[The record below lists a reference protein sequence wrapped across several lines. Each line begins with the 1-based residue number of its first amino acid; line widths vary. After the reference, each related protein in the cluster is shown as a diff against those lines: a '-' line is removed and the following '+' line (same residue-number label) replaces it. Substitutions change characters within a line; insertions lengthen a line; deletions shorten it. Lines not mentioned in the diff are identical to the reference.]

1 MSTAYHWDAQ
11 GYARHSSEQQRW
23 GRELIVKLGL
33 KGTERVLDIGCGDG
47 KVTAEIAARLPLGS
61 VLGID
66 NSPDMIALAQQTF
79 PGEKHPN
86 LAFRREDARSLS
98 FQAEFDVVFSSAA
111 LHWVLDHRP
120 VLEGIRQSLKP
131 GGRILLQ
138 MGGKGN
144 AAELLAVFER
154 LMKAERWAA
163 HFQGF
168 SFPYGFFVP
177 DQYNGW
183 LRRAGLTPRRAVLI
197 PKKMVHRTREEFAA
211 WIRTTW
217 LPYTERVPENERAEF
232 IEEAATTF
240 LRARRWDGKSEIALQ
255 MVRLEVEASK
265 C

>member
-1 MSTAYHWDAQ
+1 MAQWDSAQ
-11 GYARHSSEQQRW
+11 YLRFERERTQPAIDLAGRIDCPAPRDVLDVGCGPGNSS
-23 GRELIVKLGL
+23 
-33 KGTERVLDIGCGDG
+33 RVL
-47 KVTAEIAARLPLGS
+47 AERFPEAKI
-61 VLGID
+61 LGID
-66 NSPDMIALAQQTF
+66 SSPDMIALAQQTF
-79 PGEKHPN
+79 PAEKHPN
-86 LAFRREDARSLS
+86 LAFHREDARGLS
-98 FQAEFDVVFSSAA
+98 FPDQFDVIFSNAA

-144 AAELLAVFER
+144 GGELLAIFDR
-154 LMKAERWAA
+154 LMKADRWAA

-197 PKKMVHRTREEFAA
+197 PKKMVHRNREEFVA
-211 WIRTTW
+211 WIRVTW
-217 LPYTERVPENERAEF
+217 LPYTHRVPESQRTEF
-232 IEEAATTF
+232 IEEAANAY
-240 LRARRWDGKSEIALQ
+240 LRARRWDGKSEISLQ

>member
-1 MSTAYHWDAQ
+1 MSTAYHWDAR

-23 GRELIVKLGL
+23 GRELIAKLGL
-33 KGTERVLDIGCGDG
+33 KGTERLLDIACGDG

-66 NSPDMIALAQQTF
+66 NSPDMIALARQLF
-79 PGEKHPN
+79 SAEKHSN
-86 LAFRREDARSLS
+86 LAFRVEDARSLP
-98 FQAEFDVVFSSAA
+98 FQEEFDVVFSNAA

-120 VLEGIRQSLKP
+120 VLAGIRQSLRL
-131 GGRILLQ
+131 GGRVLLQ

-144 AAELLAVFER
+144 GAELLAVFDR

-163 HFQGF
+163 YFQDF

-177 DQYNGW
+177 EQYNGW
-183 LRRAGLTPRRAVLI
+183 LRRAGLTPRRTSLI
-197 PKKMVHRTREEFAA
+197 PKKMVHRNRDELTA

-217 LPYTERVPENERAEF
+217 LPYTNRVPEDLRANF
-232 IEEAATTF
+232 IEEAADQF
-240 LRARRWDGKSEIALQ
+240 LRARRWDRKSEIALQ
-255 MVRLEVEASK
+255 MVRLEVEAAK

>member
-33 KGTERVLDIGCGDG
+33 KGTERLLDIGCGDG

-79 PGEKHPN
+79 PAEKHPN
-86 LAFRREDARSLS
+86 LAFAIGDASSLS
-98 FQAEFDVVFSSAA
+98 FPDPFDVVFSNAA

-144 AAELLAVFER
+144 GAELLAIFDR
-154 LMKAERWAA
+154 LMKADRWAA

-183 LRRAGLTPRRAVLI
+183 LRRAGLTPRRALLI
-197 PKKMVHRTREEFAA
+197 PKKMVHRSREEFAA
-211 WIRTTW
+211 WIRVTW
-217 LPYTERVPENERAEF
+217 LPYTHRVPENERTKF

-240 LRARRWDGKSEIALQ
+240 LRARRWDGKSEISLQ